1 MNWYVGFKGPV
12 TGEGRREKLLEV
24 GVRDVNVVDIYGGSF
39 YKYLLYFVYQSVLLN
54 STVLCEMSNIKHNR
68 QSEQNATFLC
78 LTTILVFITVYFII
92 LGSFPDILK
101 NVY

>member
-1 MNWYVGFKGPV
+1 MRVEEKKAIR
-12 TGEGRREKLLEV
+12 GRSKRQMLLT
-24 GVRDVNVVDIYGGSF
+24 YAGGLSINI
-39 YKYLLYFVYQSVLLN
+39 YFVYQSVLLN

-68 QSEQNATFLC
+68 QPEQNATFLC